1 MRGFCPRI
9 FRFLRSDQFRDFFAD
24 DVGGVNDDLFRQVR
38 VSVRDRVDVVPQ
50 QSRDDVVRIS
60 QRRRH

>member
-24 DVGGVNDDLFRQVR
+24 NKGRPLADAIKCWRYKKSLQGHNRYERSDLQAL
-38 VSVRDRVDVVPQ
+38 DK
-50 QSRDDVVRIS
+50 
-60 QRRRH
+60 